1 MNATVIHS
9 NILFTLKSPP
19 ARVLPHSSKLLFVI
33 FSIVSILI
41 TVNLFVS
48 NSLSTKGKLVTDFK
62 IKSEEL
68 KKENI
73 ELKSKIAKLG
83 SLTEIEKKA
92 QVLGFAKNSSN
103 KIFVKDPTFAYSR

>member
-1 MNATVIHS
+1 MNTTAVHA
-9 NILFTLKSPP
+9 NILVTRRAP
-19 ARVLPHSSKLLFVI
+19 AVRALPHSSKLLFVI

-41 TVNLFVS
+41 MVNLFVS

-62 IKSEEL
+62 VKSEEL

-73 ELKSKIAKLG
+73 ALKSEIARLG

-92 QVLGFAKNSSN
+92 AELGFAKNSSG
-103 KIFVKDPTFAYSR
+103 KIFVKDPTFAFSR